1 MFVCFSVRA
10 QDDILRFTRKLTSV
24 SLTTRTASPLAKRS
38 AHCLLYF
45 STNVLCNFFKDHVPR
60 GEERASVPFS
70 ECKSTH
76 FCNNGQ
82 MFAQKSSGK
91 FVDKLP
97 LSILMCAV
105 RQRVSDVNYFRIVSS
120 YGAAQRAVRNAN
132 MGNMRERAKR
142 FGREFRVL
150 C

>member
-10 QDDILRFTRKLTSV
+10 QNDILRFTRKLTSV
-24 SLTTRTASPLAKRS
+24 SLTTRTASPLGRS

-45 STNVLCNFFKDHVPR
+45 STNVLCNSFKDHVPR
-60 GEERASVPFS
+60 GEACASVPFS

-97 LSILMCAV
+97 LNLLMRAV
-105 RQRVSDVNYFRIVSS
+105 RQWISDVNYFQIIFS
-120 YGAAQRAVRNAN
+120 YGAAHRAVRSAN
-132 MGNMRERAKR
+132 MGNMEEWAKR
-142 FGREFRVL
+142 FGRDFRVL

>member
-45 STNVLCNFFKDHVPR
+45 STNVLCNSFKDHVPR
-60 GEERASVPFS
+60 GEECASVPFS

-97 LSILMCAV
+97 LNRLMRAV
-105 RQRVSDVNYFRIVSS
+105 RQWVSDGNYFQIIFP